1 MTREKP
7 DRRHLYSLYQRV
19 KGAEDEKG
27 KKMCCEEWRNNSK
40 IFYIWYVN
48 QCKKQKGVCA
58 YCHMPG
64 DTTKSYR
71 AEGFRKG
78 RRGFHLEVDRK
89 DAKGEYSPD
98 NCVLAC
104 YPCNNAKSDVF
115 SYREFTEIGKT
126 IEKVKGRR

>member
-40 IFYIWYVN
+40 SFYTWYVN
-48 QCKKQKGVCA
+48 QHKKQKGVCE

-104 YPCNNAKSDVF
+104 IHATTQKVTFFHTGNSRKL
-115 SYREFTEIGKT
+115 GKL
-126 IEKVKGRR
+126 

>member
-7 DRRHLYSLYQRV
+7 NRSHLYSLYQRV
-19 KGAEDEKG
+19 KNAEDETG

-40 IFYIWYVN
+40 SFYDWYVD
-48 QCKKQKGVCA
+48 QCKKQNGLCK

-64 DTTKSYR
+64 DTTKTYR

-89 DAKGEYSPD
+89 DAKDEYSPQ
-98 NCVLAC
+98 NCVLA
-104 YPCNNAKSDVF
+104 SD
-115 SYREFTEIGKT
+115 
-126 IEKVKGRR
+126 